1 MEMTRDVACCIPRLF
16 SSEPIAYIYSV
27 SFTLMLYTIKTLK
40 LNYFDLR
47 EFEFIFVAI
56 FN

>member
-1 MEMTRDVACCIPRLF
+1 MEQTRDVACCIPRLF